1 MPHDAAWSQAFQEVE
16 PLAKTLELSLSEW
29 VEAIRAN
36 YDAAQRGA
44 GLPAEDYVRLNV
56 W

>member
-29 VEAIRAN
+29 VEAIRSN
-36 YDAAQRGA
+36 YDAAQRGTD
-44 GLPAEDYVRLNV
+44 LPAEEPVHLNV